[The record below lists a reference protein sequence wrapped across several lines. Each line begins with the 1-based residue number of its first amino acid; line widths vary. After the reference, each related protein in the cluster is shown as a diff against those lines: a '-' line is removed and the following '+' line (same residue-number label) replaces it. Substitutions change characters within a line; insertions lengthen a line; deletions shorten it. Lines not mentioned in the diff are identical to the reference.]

1 MRIKIEY
8 KKLNEIKCSVM
19 ELKQRTIQEKDKKK
33 SVKKNDQIE
42 KKKNAIKCIGT
53 KSKKKTLEIIKN
65 KANIYQKNKDQN

>member
-33 SVKKNDQIE
+33 
-42 KKKNAIKCIGT
+42 
-53 KSKKKTLEIIKN
+53 
-65 KANIYQKNKDQN
+65 